1 MKRLVHTLALCGVV
15 VALSACGGSSEV
27 SPASYVKAVCT
38 AAATWKSAIITAGQK
53 LEFGLNGKSLPQTKA
68 NYVQFV
74 QALESATSHAASQLA
89 AAGTPSVSGGK
100 SIASTI
106 VRIFNKAKT
115 DLGHAASE
123 AASIPTTSK
132 SAFNAAANK
141 VQNDV
146 RNSLAQ
152 MSAVSPAN
160 NPSLRTAATN
170 DPTCR
175 NLASGA

>member
-1 MKRLVHTLALCGVV
+1 VKRPIHTLALCGVV
-15 VALSACGGSSEV
+15 VALCACGGSSGV
-27 SPASYVKAVCT
+27 PAASYVKSVCS
-38 AAATWKSAIITAGQK
+38 AAATWKNAIITAGQK
-53 LEFGLNGKSLPQTKA
+53 LEFGLNSKSLAQTKA

-74 QALESATSHAASQLA
+74 RALETATGQAANQLA
-89 AAGTPSVSGGK
+89 AAGTPSVSGGE

-115 DLGHAASE
+115 NLGHAASE

-132 SAFNAAANK
+132 SAFNAGATK

-152 MSAVSPAN
+152 MSAVTPAN
-160 NPSLRTAATN
+160 NPRLRAAAAN
-170 DPTCR
+170 ESTCR